1 MFIVNLTLYKLTK
14 INRYTLIAGI
24 LAAMSFFSGVIP
36 KITAPSL
43 KGGVSLTWDNI
54 AHAQEYTSEEIY
66 NYAKAG
72 FEQEMLR
79 QQVYQEIKSM
89 VNQPPPD
96 ITCDR
101 PKTMNNIPANIRG
114 LVNNYCNRSLQIVGE
129 NNLSIQRF
137 NQLKTYYDR
146 GGSFYQQVQQQLLNL
161 QK

>member
-1 MFIVNLTLYKLTK
+1 MFIVNLTLFKLTK
-14 INRYTLIAGI
+14 IKRYFLIAGI
-24 LAAMSFFSGVIP
+24 LAITSIFTEIVPKVSFSSHNFI
-36 KITAPSL
+36 
-43 KGGVSLTWDNI
+43 TWDNI
-54 AHAQEYTSEEIY
+54 VYAQEYTSEEIH

-101 PKTMNNIPANIRG
+101 PNTMNDIPSNLRG
-114 LVNNYCNRSLQIVGE
+114 IVNNYCNRSMQIVGD
-129 NNLSIQRF
+129 NNLSIERF

-146 GGSFYQQVQQQLLNL
+146 GGSFYQEVQQQLLNM
-161 QK
+161 QR